1 MAANWIKGAVKKP
14 GAFTASAKGGES
26 TGAHISR
33 VLSPGS
39 KASTKE
45 KQRAN
50 FAKNMRKIARKKK
63 KRGGK
68 RKRG

>member
-1 MAANWIKGAVKKP
+1 MKKP
-14 GAFTASAKGGES
+14 GAFTASAKAGES

-63 KRGGK
+63 RGGK
-68 RKRG
+68 RKHG

>member
-1 MAANWIKGAVKKP
+1 MADNWIKGAVKKP
-14 GAFTASAKGGES
+14 GAFTASAKKGES

-33 VLSPGS
+33 VLAPGS
-39 KASTKE
+39 KSSTKE

-50 FAKNMRKIARKKK
+50 FAKNMRKIAK
-63 KRGGK
+63 KRGRGK